1 MKLNNKGFTLIEILA
16 VVIILSI
23 ITAIMVPSVNY
34 LIDKNKEDN
43 YKQLEKNILNA
54 TKIYLSD
61 NRYNINLDYG
71 ISLCEDREVEENIAS
86 INENTF
92 NDSKLPI
99 RILVDNKALTTN
111 SGGNIVNPKY
121 KEKILD
127 LDSSY
132 VLVRYQC
139 SSKDYIYTL
148 EENSLLW
155 LE

>member
-92 NDSKLPI
+92 NEDWIEIYKMPITREKL
-99 RILVDNKALTTN
+99 
-111 SGGNIVNPKY
+111 
-121 KEKILD
+121 
-127 LDSSY
+127 
-132 VLVRYQC
+132 
-139 SSKDYIYTL
+139 KDYITEYHSIDGYK
-148 EENSLLW
+148 NFLW
-155 LE
+155 DIEKKSDLVLIHRKK